1 MSLMFPNVEPVAWSA
16 SIAQHN
22 VDNQHLD
29 LIKKTSPRQSSTWQ
43 RSMVA
48 TVTGGSQRFSIE
60 KAGGS
65 VLGVCT
71 GYGGVRGL
79 KCRRNS
85 RNEEG
90 FG

>member
-1 MSLMFPNVEPVAWSA
+1 MSLMFPNVELVAWLA
-16 SIAQHN
+16 NTVQHN
-22 VDNQHLD
+22 VGNQHLD
-29 LIKKTSPRQSSTWQ
+29 LIKQTLPRQSSIWL
-43 RSMVA
+43 RSLVD
-48 TVTGGSQRFSIE
+48 TGTGGSQHCSIE
-60 KAGGS
+60 KAGGL

-71 GYGGVRGL
+71 GSGGVRGL

>member
-1 MSLMFPNVEPVAWSA
+1 MSWMFLNAEPVVWSA
-16 SIAQHN
+16 STAQHN
-22 VDNQHLD
+22 EDYRHLG
-29 LIKKTSPRQSSTWQ
+29 LIKRTSPRQSSIWL
-43 RSMVA
+43 RSLVD
-48 TVTGGSQRFSIE
+48 TGTGGSQHCSIE

-71 GYGGVRGL
+71 GSGGVRGL

>member
-1 MSLMFPNVEPVAWSA
+1 MSWMFLNAELVVWSA
-16 SIAQHN
+16 STAQHN
-22 VDNQHLD
+22 EDYRHLG
-29 LIKKTSPRQSSTWQ
+29 LIKRTSLKPSSPWQ
-43 RSMVA
+43 RTMVA
-48 TVTGGSQRFSIE
+48 TVTGGSQHCSIE

-65 VLGVCT
+65 VLGVST
-71 GYGGVRGL
+71 GSGGVRGL

>member
-1 MSLMFPNVEPVAWSA
+1 MSWMFLNAEPVVWSA
-16 SIAQHN
+16 STAQHN
-22 VDNQHLD
+22 EDYRHLG
-29 LIKKTSPRQSSTWQ
+29 LIKRTSPSVINLAEKLVDTG
-43 RSMVA
+43 
-48 TVTGGSQRFSIE
+48 TGGSQHCSIE

-71 GYGGVRGL
+71 GSGGVRGL